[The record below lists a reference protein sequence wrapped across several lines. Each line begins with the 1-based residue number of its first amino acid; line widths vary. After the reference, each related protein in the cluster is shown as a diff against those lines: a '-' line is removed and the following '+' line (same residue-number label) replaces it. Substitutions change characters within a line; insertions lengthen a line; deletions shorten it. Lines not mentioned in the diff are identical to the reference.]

1 MQETLEDPPST
12 VTFSKTSIRT
22 CTQSDFDD
30 TQSTLIYTARA
41 WCTLPNT
48 VDPGETIGMTVTWD
62 ALNQRNQIMVWPENK
77 RITLMKYSNI

>member
-48 VDPGETIGMTVTWD
+48 VDPGETIGVD
-62 ALNQRNQIMVWPENK
+62 SYLRCFEPEK
-77 RITLMKYSNI
+77 SNNGLTRK